1 MMVNLVLQA
10 TPPVVHRDV
19 KSANILL
26 DSSMT
31 ARVSALPKFY
41 NSCQHG

>member
-1 MMVNLVLQA
+1 MMVILVLQA

-31 ARVSALPKFY
+31 ARVSALPRAL
-41 NSCQHG
+41 